1 MVWATCSLQ
10 KSEGRAVKATPRG
23 RGSKR
28 TAKINDG
35 CSVSFRKRKMPS
47 GRWLHMGI
55 PRTACPGAGWGGR
68 RAVGGVWA
76 GEGGDSG
83 THHPFLLLG
92 LPTPPTAPPSSPLAA
107 ANHRP
112 TSHPHSPRKQSGIT
126 KVRSVPQGVMFFVG
140 GTLGGRLAPEDV
152 LEHVAGSVVTPPARR
167 GLSCTIYN
175 ALHTHSLFPR
185 LLHFLLPLTHL
196 GRLLLYYRFRLH
208 PLDRGGGH
216 SSPL

>member
-1 MVWATCSLQ
+1 
-10 KSEGRAVKATPRG
+10 
-23 RGSKR
+23 
-28 TAKINDG
+28 
-35 CSVSFRKRKMPS
+35 
-47 GRWLHMGI
+47 MGI

-112 TSHPHSPRKQSGIT
+112 ALHHHLAREHSGIA
-126 KVRSVPQGVMFFVG
+126 KVRSVLWRAMLIVG

-167 GLSCTIYN
+167 GLSYTIYN

-185 LLHFLLPLTHL
+185 LSSFPAPLTHL
-196 GRLLLYYRFRLH
+196 GCLLLHYRLRLH

-216 SSPL
+216 RATL